1 MLTLFH
7 APRSRSSRILWLLE
21 ELEAEYDVR
30 RVSIRRMD
38 GSGERDKANP
48 HPSGQVPV
56 VLHEGAV
63 VSESSAVVLYLTDLF
78 PESEMGRP
86 IGHPE
91 RGAYLT
97 WLAYYAGVMEPAV
110 TAHYFDA
117 AKPDTHFGRLYDEMV
132 ERLST
137 TLAEHDYLLGDR
149 VSAADILIA
158 SVMQWAASSM
168 PDLDVLRAHLDRM
181 QSRPAL
187 ARAMARDDA

>member
-21 ELEAEYDVR
+21 ELGADYDVR

-38 GSGERDKANP
+38 GSGERDPANP
-48 HPSGQVPV
+48 HPAGQVPAIV
-56 VLHEGAV
+56 HDGAV

-78 PESEMGRP
+78 PGAEMGRA
-86 IGHPE
+86 IGDPE

-97 WLAYYAGVMEPAV
+97 WLAYYAGVIEPAV
-110 TAHYFDA
+110 TAHFLDA
-117 AKPDTHFGRLYDEMV
+117 AKPGTPFGKLYENMV

-137 TLAEHDYLLGDR
+137 ALSQHDYLLGNR

-158 SVMQWAASSM
+158 SVMQWAASAM
-168 PDLDVLRAHLDRM
+168 PDLEVLRAHLGRM
-181 QSRPAL
+181 QARPAL